1 MVLSLLK
8 CFSDKLNL
16 MCVSMSSCSDCP
28 IRIAASKRKLDPA
41 CDCVS
46 FLVGI
51 EADKLVDAWF
61 ENHPE
66 KNLTIQPPK

>member
-16 MCVSMSSCSDCP
+16 MCVSLSDCSICP
-28 IRIAASKRKLDPA
+28 IQIAASKLKLDLA
-41 CDCVS
+41 CDSVS
-46 FLVGI
+46 FLVEI

-61 ENHPE
+61 ENHLE